1 MDWFNQEFIRKCK
14 EKGVEPIRNGMGQLL
29 LICPR
34 IPPKEVQEEIL
45 AMVPSAVSSGFVPSL
60 SNTTKAMIGL
70 LLAQYGVTGLAFG
83 SNNQGSCALE
93 VEGEERTALMPESPL
108 WGKVIHLI
116 KNDPFTQNYL
126 IKLNGKV
133 IADSQSG
140 DYVPE
145 EADFDESGDPTD
157 AVLNE
162 FQVEAM
168 NAATEK
174 VQARFGNTPQIKDD
188 RFEYEKDFLPPDV
201 GTDLRI
207 ILESTNSVEEFLKSI

>member
-108 WGKVIHLI
+108 WGKVIHLM
-116 KNDPFTQNYL
+116 KNDPYTRDYQ
-126 IKLNGKV
+126 IRLNGKT
-133 IADSQSG
+133 IIDSQSG
-140 DYVPE
+140 EYVPPPVIDSDEDSYE
-145 EADFDESGDPTD
+145 ESESPSRPVEKPLV
-157 AVLNE
+157 AV
-162 FQVEAM
+162 
-168 NAATEK
+168 
-174 VQARFGNTPQIKDD
+174 KDD
-188 RFEYEKDFLPPDV
+188 RFDYDRDFLPPDV

-207 ILESTNSVEEFLKSI
+207 VLESTKSVDEFLKLIGV